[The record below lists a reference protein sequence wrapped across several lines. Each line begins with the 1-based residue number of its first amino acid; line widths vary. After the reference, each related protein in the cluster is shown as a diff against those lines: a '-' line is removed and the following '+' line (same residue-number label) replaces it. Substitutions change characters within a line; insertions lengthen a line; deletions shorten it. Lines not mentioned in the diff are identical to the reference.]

1 MKVSIGKLLA
11 AAGLC
16 ALFGATGAGANAQR
30 NDDER
35 MHRNDDHRM
44 GDHRMGDHGRMGG
57 GGFKSHLSEAST
69 RRLRREILSLKAVYD
84 HEIKSGHTA
93 AALRA
98 HRRANAIREQLHERR
113 HDRGF

>member
-1 MKVSIGKLLA
+1 MGNLLA
-11 AAGLC
+11 VAGFC
-16 ALFGATGAGANAQR
+16 ALFGAAGAGANAQR
-30 NDDER
+30 S
-35 MHRNDDHRM
+35 DDHKM
-44 GDHRMGDHGRMGG
+44 DRMGDHGMSDHDRMGG
-57 GGFKSHLSEAST
+57 GGFRSHLSEAST

-84 HEIKSGHTA
+84 HEIRSGHTA